1 MKEAGKFNI
10 LVSGD
15 YYRVNSI
22 QQFKDGSV
30 KNLDISE
37 GLAIEE
43 KIDNDH
49 YIVINYIKPKDD
61 EPAIENVGL
70 RPMNTLNLRNNE
82 TIPDYFE
89 RIQEYYNCL
98 GFTVT
103 ALTELKN

>member
-1 MKEAGKFNI
+1 MKEVGEFNI

-22 QQFKDGSV
+22 QRFKDGSV

-37 GLAIEE
+37 GLAVEE

-49 YIVINYIKPKDD
+49 YIVISHIRQKDNG
-61 EPAIENVGL
+61 PFIENVGL

-82 TIPDYFE
+82 TIPDYFK

-98 GFTVT
+98 GFAVT